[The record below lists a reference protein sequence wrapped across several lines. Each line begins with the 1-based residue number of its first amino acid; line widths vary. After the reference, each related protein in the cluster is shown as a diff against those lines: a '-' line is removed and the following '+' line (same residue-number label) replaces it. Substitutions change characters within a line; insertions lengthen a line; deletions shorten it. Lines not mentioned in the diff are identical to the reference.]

1 MRKRK
6 TDASRNAMPTSLPPE
21 EIAGRAVPDPRVRQY
36 IVPKRV
42 VWTSDAGV
50 ENPQCL
56 LSARVG
62 QITLSDEVLC
72 TLRNDGETPGVLLDF
87 GQELQGGVQIS
98 ISSCGENNRAQ
109 LRVRFG
115 ESVSEAMSEVG
126 GQQNATNDHAVRD
139 QIISVVGLGS
149 HEIGNSGFRFVRI
162 DLVEPG
168 SVSIKAV
175 RAVFIYRDLEYKG
188 SFRCNDERLNRI
200 WQTGAYTI
208 HLNMQD
214 YVWDGIKRDR
224 LVWIGDMHP
233 EVMTIGAVFGET
245 DVAPASLDLVRDIT
259 ALPEWM
265 NGISAYSMWWVM
277 IHHNWYRQHGD
288 LAYLKQQKKYLKGLL
303 GQLMTHIG
311 PDNRETLSGMRF
323 LDWPTY
329 SNGAAVHAGL
339 HALLILTLQAGAE
352 LCAALKDAK
361 LQGKCEEAVAR
372 LRKHVPEHGH
382 NKQAAALMAL
392 AGLGDAATLNR
403 EVLAVDGA
411 QRMSTFY
418 GYYMLQ
424 ARAKAGDYQGCL
436 EAIRTYWGGMLDLGA
451 TTFWEDFNLK
461 WTANA
466 GRIDELVPEGKADI
480 HGDFGG
486 YCYQGFR
493 HSLCHGWASGPT
505 AWLSEHV
512 LGVKIEQAGCKVV
525 RIEPHLGDLQWV
537 EGTFPT
543 PRGILKVRHEKQPD
557 GSVKSEV
564 EAPAGIQ
571 IAGN

>member
-6 TDASRNAMPTSLPPE
+6 AGASRNAMPTSLPPE
-21 EIAGRAVPDPRVRQY
+21 EIAGRAVPDPRIRQY
-36 IVPKRV
+36 LVPTRV
-42 VWTSDAGV
+42 VWTSGAGV
-50 ENPQCL
+50 ENPECL
-56 LSARVG
+56 LRAKVG

-162 DLVEPG
+162 DLIEPG
-168 SVSIKAV
+168 NVTIKAV

-188 SFRCNDERLNRI
+188 SFRCNDARLNRI

-233 EVMTIGAVFGET
+233 EVMTIGAVFGKT
-245 DVAPASLDLVRDIT
+245 DVVPASLDLVRDIT

-265 NGISAYSMWWVM
+265 NGISAYSMWWVL
-277 IHHNWYRQHGD
+277 IHHNWYLQHGD

-303 GQLMTHIG
+303 GQLMGHIG
-311 PDNRETLSGMRF
+311 PDNRETLGGMRF

-339 HALLILTLQAGAE
+339 HGLLILTLQAGAE
-352 LCAALKDAK
+352 LCTALKDSK

-372 LRKHVPEHGH
+372 LRKYIPEHDH

-392 AGLGDAATLNR
+392 AGLGDAAALNR

-436 EAIRTYWGGMLDLGA
+436 DCLRTYWGGMLDLGA

-480 HGDFGG
+480 HGDFGD
-486 YCYQGFR
+486 YCYKGFR

-512 LGVKIEQAGCKVV
+512 LGVKIVKAGCKVV

-543 PRGILKVRHEKQPD
+543 PRGILKVRHEKQSD

-564 EAPAGIQ
+564 EAPAGIK
-571 IAGN
+571 IAEH